1 MDITTEVVE
10 TFENTFEKGNLID
23 TFSQVGDEQSRVN
36 AQVRHANHT
45 ALADSLMDFKQNR
58 DLEQLFAKY
67 GTPLIKRTG
76 SSDPKASNV
85 DIYIQ

>member
-1 MDITTEVVE
+1 MEAMDITTEVVE

-23 TFSQVGDEQSRVN
+23 TFSH

>member
-1 MDITTEVVE
+1 LQKDIDAAL
-10 TFENTFEKGNLID
+10 KLSSIL
-23 TFSQVGDEQSRVN
+23 DEQSRVN

-76 SSDPKASNV
+76 SCDPKESNV
-85 DIYIQ
+85 DIYLQ

>member
-1 MDITTEVVE
+1 MAKPHERNNMMQNDDELLELTVY
-10 TFENTFEKGNLID
+10 
-23 TFSQVGDEQSRVN
+23 EQSRVN

-45 ALADSLMDFKQNR
+45 ALTDSLMDFKQNR

-76 SSDPKASNV
+76 SCDPKESNV
-85 DIYIQ
+85 DIYLQ